1 MSNYRKIR
9 TIIAHEFLTKVKNKW
24 FLIATIIGPI
34 LMVAIFAVPALITY
48 FTMQST
54 TQKMPIIDLT
64 NKFGSEIVKQNKE
77 VFYLSNLNIEALSDS
92 VRLDKIS
99 SFLVIDT
106 NMLANSQVK
115 LYSMGSGGLSA
126 NDKILKAVNEVRTKE
141 LLATSGIDTNTF
153 ANISKSIEIKELKLS
168 ADKNKGI
175 EENNSDFQFVLA
187 YIIAFA
193 IYMMII
199 LYGSKV
205 MNGVIE
211 EKANRI
217 VEIIVSSAKPFEIMF
232 GKVVGIGLVGIVQV
246 LFWVILVFII
256 LYIAAPLL
264 QSIGADSSV
273 ATQMPGMG
281 GTDAISKEAIE
292 TMKIPSISPLIVFS
306 LFFYF
311 LAGYFIYATLYA
323 GIGSAVDQES
333 DAGQISTPITI
344 LIVVPILMISAIVN
358 DPNST
363 MSIILSLVPFFSP
376 ILMLARIII
385 TDGVLPMWQV
395 ILSMILCILTFL
407 GCLWIAAKIYRIGI
421 LSYGKKPTFSDLWKW
436 VRQAQ

>member
-1 MSNYRKIR
+1 MSNYRKIG
-9 TIIAHEFLTKVKNKW
+9 TIISHEFITKVKNKW

-34 LMVAIFAVPALITY
+34 LMVAVFAVPAIITY
-48 FTMQST
+48 FTMQTT
-54 TQKMPIIDLT
+54 TQKIPILDLT
-64 NKFGSEIVKQNKE
+64 NKYGSNIVEQNKN
-77 VFYLSNLNIEALSDS
+77 VFYQSSSTIQALSDS
-92 VRLDKIS
+92 VRHDQIS
-99 SFLVIDT
+99 SFIVVDT
-106 NMLANSQVK
+106 NMIAKSQVT
-115 LYSMGSGGLSA
+115 LYSKGSGGLSA
-126 NDKILKAVNEVRTKE
+126 NDKIIKAVAEVRTKE
-141 LLATSGIDTNTF
+141 LLSKSGIDTSTYT
-153 ANISKSIEIKELKLS
+153 NISKAVEIKELKLFD
-168 ADKNKGI
+168 DKSKDA
-175 EENNSDFQFVLA
+175 EENDSDFQYMLA

-246 LFWVILVFII
+246 LVWVILGIVI
-256 LYIAAPLL
+256 LYVAAPLM
-264 QSIGADSSV
+264 QSLGADATS
-273 ATQMPGMG
+273 ATQIPGMG
-281 GTDAISKEAIE
+281 SEAISKEMVSSM
-292 TMKIPSISPLIVFS
+292 TFPTISPLIIFA

-344 LIVVPILMISAIVN
+344 LIIVPILMISAIVN

-363 MSIILSLVPFFSP
+363 MSVVLSLIPFFSP
-376 ILMLARIII
+376 ILMLARIIV

-395 ILSMILCILTFL
+395 ILSVILCVLTFL
-407 GCLWIAAKIYRIGI
+407 GSLWVAAKIYRIGI
-421 LSYGKKPTFSDLWKW
+421 LSYGKKPKFSDLLKW
-436 VRQAQ
+436 ITQAQ